1 MDRQH
6 RLEWSELA
14 MKLLLLFLL
23 MTIIVAI
30 SFLANPARRSKVE
43 AAE

>member
-1 MDRQH
+1 
-6 RLEWSELA
+6 
-14 MKLLLLFLL
+14 MKPQFLFLL

-30 SFLANPARRSKVE
+30 SFRPNPARRSKVE